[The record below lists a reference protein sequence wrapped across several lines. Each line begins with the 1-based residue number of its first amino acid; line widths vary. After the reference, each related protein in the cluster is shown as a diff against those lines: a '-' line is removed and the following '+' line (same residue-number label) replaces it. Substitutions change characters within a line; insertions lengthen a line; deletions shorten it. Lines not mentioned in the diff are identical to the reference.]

1 MIIDVI
7 FLVPALFF
15 RNLSFGTASNGFFA
29 GYPLSIWKMT
39 VTTVRKSNKC
49 AKEMGPGINGLGR
62 DTRRFGIVGKREGD
76 GSVKSHN
83 RAHGRGC
90 Q

>member
-1 MIIDVI
+1 
-7 FLVPALFF
+7 
-15 RNLSFGTASNGFFA
+15 
-29 GYPLSIWKMT
+29 
-39 VTTVRKSNKC
+39 
-49 AKEMGPGINGLGR
+49 MGPGINGLGR